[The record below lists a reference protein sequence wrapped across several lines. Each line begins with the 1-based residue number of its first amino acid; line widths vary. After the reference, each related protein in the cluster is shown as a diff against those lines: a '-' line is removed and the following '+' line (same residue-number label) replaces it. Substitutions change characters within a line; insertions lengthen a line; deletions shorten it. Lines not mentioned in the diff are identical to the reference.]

1 MDSSVL
7 PPELERE
14 LFETAAMMYPEE
26 IPTLLR
32 VARRILTWIEL
43 LLYRVAYLQNA
54 NPGVVRALLKPTKPP
69 EFFHKAVRHL
79 ALESGHFSRED
90 ARRVLRLCKGV
101 INLACDQSFTDP
113 ELLPILAEMRVQ
125 RLSLSLTLLVGEP
138 CLKHPLFA
146 SITLLDLFDIGGET
160 VAKICAQI
168 PTLPAL
174 THLSVDFETPRTV
187 LMRLLEESSRLGLL
201 LILWP
206 SFHANLYRAAQIP
219 HVYDVRFVIG
229 QYHNYWASWEA
240 CAKGLPNL
248 WSLGDDFV
256 ARKRRGEIEATCY
269 WLN

>member
-32 VARRILTWIEL
+32 VARRILTWIKP
-43 LLYRVAYLQNA
+43 LLYRVAYMQNA
-54 NPGVVRALLKPTKPP
+54 NPGLVRALLKPTKPP

-174 THLSVDFETPRTV
+174 THLSVDFETPRPV
-187 LMRLLEESSRLGLL
+187 LMRLLEESS
-201 LILWP
+201 
-206 SFHANLYRAAQIP
+206 IP

-256 ARKRRGEIEATCY
+256 ARKRRGEIEGIVFSLLILAQA
-269 WLN
+269 